1 MNYTL
6 RITSDAVK
14 DIQRHRDSGD
24 KKLLQKIGVLLEELK
39 ENPRTGTG
47 QPEKLKYGLEGFYS
61 RRINKKHRLIYKI
74 EDKVIVVIVVSAYS
88 HYGDK

>member
-14 DIQRHRDSGD
+14 DIQRHKDSGD

-47 QPEKLKYGLEGFYS
+47 QPEKLKYSLEGFYS

>member
-24 KKLLQKIGVLLEELK
+24 KKLRQKIGVLLEELK

-47 QPEKLKYGLEGFYS
+47 QPE
-61 RRINKKHRLIYKI
+61 
-74 EDKVIVVIVVSAYS
+74 
-88 HYGDK
+88 